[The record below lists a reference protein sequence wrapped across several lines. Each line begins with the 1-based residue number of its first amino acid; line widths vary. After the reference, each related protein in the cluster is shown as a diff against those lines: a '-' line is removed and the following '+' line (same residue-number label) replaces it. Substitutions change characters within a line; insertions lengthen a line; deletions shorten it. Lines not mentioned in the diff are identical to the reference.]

1 MKASPEFIQKREEL
15 LSLIW
20 EMEEQIMGPEAGTP

>member
-1 MKASPEFIQKREEL
+1 MKASPEFIAKREEL

-20 EMEEQIMGPEAGTP
+20 EMEEQFMGHEGAVS

>member
-20 EMEEQIMGPEAGTP
+20 EMEEQIMGHEGGTP